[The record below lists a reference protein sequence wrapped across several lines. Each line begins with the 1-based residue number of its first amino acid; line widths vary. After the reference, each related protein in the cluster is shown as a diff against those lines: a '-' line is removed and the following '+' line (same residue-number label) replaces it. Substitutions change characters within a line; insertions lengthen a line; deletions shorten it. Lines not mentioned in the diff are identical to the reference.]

1 MFISRPSLRLAG
13 LAAGAKQFITYG
25 LGNFLA
31 LFLIREKGM
40 LLKQIAVYYALV
52 FLIGVAGAMFVSGR
66 LIDRFTQTSKQ
77 AYAPSP
83 GQPSFL

>member
-1 MFISRPSLRLAG
+1 
-13 LAAGAKQFITYG
+13 
-25 LGNFLA
+25 
-31 LFLIREKGM
+31 M